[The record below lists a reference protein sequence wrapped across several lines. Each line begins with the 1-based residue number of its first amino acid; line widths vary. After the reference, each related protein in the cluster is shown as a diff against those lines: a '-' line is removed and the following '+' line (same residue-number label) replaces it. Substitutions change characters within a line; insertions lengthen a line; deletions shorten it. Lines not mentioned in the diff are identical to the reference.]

1 MTLGEKIKKYRE
13 LRGLTQKALGERV
26 GFSIGT
32 QDSRIRKYEKDM
44 MAPKEDI
51 RIKIAE
57 ALDIDMSALND
68 IDIQT
73 EEDAIRILF
82 YLEEKYGLEIT
93 KTRDEI
99 LLTFDSNNTN
109 ATISKNIVEAERP
122 FSNWKLTKDVNDVTT
137 KLENNKF
144 TFGTSNATIEAN
156 YGVNSNNTT
165 LALISKAGHTCKWN
179 TKSDGS
185 GTSYSSGYA
194 N

>member
-1 MTLGEKIKKYRE
+1 MEGEKRITLGEKNKKSTGNCGGW
-13 LRGLTQKALGERV
+13 LKKAVGERV

-82 YLEEKYGLEIT
+82 YLERKIWIG
-93 KTRDEI
+93 
-99 LLTFDSNNTN
+99 
-109 ATISKNIVEAERP
+109 
-122 FSNWKLTKDVNDVTT
+122 
-137 KLENNKF
+137 NNKE
-144 TFGTSNATIEAN
+144 NVPKPMLIAEA
-156 YGVNSNNTT
+156 V
-165 LALISKAGHTCKWN
+165 W
-179 TKSDGS
+179 
-185 GTSYSSGYA
+185 
-194 N
+194 

>member
-1 MTLGEKIKKYRE
+1 MEWKETENNTWRKNTTLQGIA
-13 LRGLTQKALGERV
+13 GLTQKAVGERV

-93 KTRDEI
+93 KRMFRNQCS
-99 LLTFDSNNTN
+99 LQKQF
-109 ATISKNIVEAERP
+109 
-122 FSNWKLTKDVNDVTT
+122 
-137 KLENNKF
+137 
-144 TFGTSNATIEAN
+144 
-156 YGVNSNNTT
+156 
-165 LALISKAGHTCKWN
+165 
-179 TKSDGS
+179 
-185 GTSYSSGYA
+185 
-194 N
+194 